1 MAIMIL
7 RYVTM
12 IGGHGNDYIENWGPA
27 SFSLIDGG
35 DGNDILENSG
45 SNSTV
50 TGGEGDDSIGNGA
63 DSVILYGDVGNDYIH
78 NQGDSWYGNYVTM
91 EGGDGDDSIVNNN
104 GGNILINAGDGDDY
118 VENGGNNVTIKTD
131 SGNDTII
138 NDQNIYRD
146 ISIMSGEGDDLI
158 ENNTTFTTIN
168 AGDGNNTINNY
179 NRNNLIIADTGNATI
194 KNEGLNLTVQ
204 TGDSSDFVR
213 ILNGNIT
220 VNANTTE
227 TFDSL
232 PSTVGSFNSL
242 ISLLVS
248 LGNGDDTIQNADS
261 YVSIQVGDGNKII
274 ENYGENVVFM
284 LGNGQQTLKNDG
296 SGATI
301 KAEENSGA
309 DNIIINEGEN
319 SVIDV
324 SNIKSVVINGVD
336 FTDEENQ
343 VSANDFNSAVIQM
356 ETEAQNFYQNIF
368 SDDATL
374 RSIFENGVNSPYLS
388 FLNENSNSVN
398 ACVLKSSNVNA
409 RVIESV
415 SMNLTSSNNG
425 ASYSDIDT
433 EIQKA
438 NALAN
443 ARQKKINDIGYL
455 LNDIGLFVNGL
466 EWTADGSKK
475 LKNMLD
481 SLKNLETNLSKFE
494 STSKFLSK
502 TSGVLSAANAYI
514 ADIQFILAKL
524 TLKETESIYNEAVDT
539 LLENYSSENL
549 NKVKAYADKL
559 EKAKDN
565 SVLTDLSLMTSNAI
579 GIAFLFV
586 GVTNPVT
593 LTIGAVLALNSILGN
608 WAENEFYKHALNT
621 NIGNFFSNLFGK
633 PLNSNNRHIRKLNL

>member
-1 MAIMIL
+1 
-7 RYVTM
+7 
-12 IGGHGNDYIENWGPA
+12 
-27 SFSLIDGG
+27 
-35 DGNDILENSG
+35 
-45 SNSTV
+45 
-50 TGGEGDDSIGNGA
+50 
-63 DSVILYGDVGNDYIH
+63 
-78 NQGDSWYGNYVTM
+78 
-91 EGGDGDDSIVNNN
+91 
-104 GGNILINAGDGDDY
+104 
-118 VENGGNNVTIKTD
+118 
-131 SGNDTII
+131 
-138 NDQNIYRD
+138 
-146 ISIMSGEGDDLI
+146 
-158 ENNTTFTTIN
+158 
-168 AGDGNNTINNY
+168 
-179 NRNNLIIADTGNATI
+179 
-194 KNEGLNLTVQ
+194 
-204 TGDSSDFVR
+204 
-213 ILNGNIT
+213 
-220 VNANTTE
+220 
-227 TFDSL
+227 
-232 PSTVGSFNSL
+232 
-242 ISLLVS
+242 
-248 LGNGDDTIQNADS
+248 
-261 YVSIQVGDGNKII
+261 
-274 ENYGENVVFM
+274 
-284 LGNGQQTLKNDG
+284 
-296 SGATI
+296 
-301 KAEENSGA
+301 
-309 DNIIINEGEN
+309 
-319 SVIDV
+319 
-324 SNIKSVVINGVD
+324 
-336 FTDEENQ
+336 
-343 VSANDFNSAVIQM
+343 M

-466 EWTADGSKK
+466 EWTAGGSKK
-475 LKNMLD
+475 LKNI
-481 SLKNLETNLSKFE
+481 E